1 VQPHSREFPAFL
13 ASNRKAAT
21 RFVEGKG
28 RVLFSMNSHEELTTA
43 DYPVINARLL
53 CAEKAG
59 NAPENDCELRGE
71 EGYRK
76 EIEEGTL
83 CFGYVAGVPGPICRP
98 WVLCHA
104 RNAMSMQI
112 TFVVTRAKLRITCH
126 RNNFRPPPSLS
137 PLLPPWLAP
146 RHQDHPPWAV
156 DEYWELRKISD
167 MNNQQVSRQLL
178 TRFLPAGHLLIL
190 QIAVE

>member
-1 VQPHSREFPAFL
+1 
-13 ASNRKAAT
+13 
-21 RFVEGKG
+21 
-28 RVLFSMNSHEELTTA
+28 MNSHEELTTA
-43 DYPVINARLL
+43 DYPVINAGLL

-59 NAPENDCELRGE
+59 KRGIE
-71 EGYRK
+71 RK
-76 EIEEGTL
+76 SKREPYASDML
-83 CFGYVAGVPGPICRP
+83 PACRAQYADPG
-98 WVLCHA
+98 VLCHA

-126 RNNFRPPPSLS
+126 RNTFRRPPSLA

-156 DEYWELRKISD
+156 DEYWVLRKISD
-167 MNNQQVSRQLL
+167 VKNQQVSRQLL
-178 TRFLPAGHLLIL
+178 TRFLPAGHLLVL